1 MSDLNSVSSRSVL
14 DQYALDTSSSSSSSS
29 TELGK
34 TEFLELMIA
43 QLNNQNPLDPQ
54 DNAEFVAQLAQF
66 SMVEGIE
73 NVNTSMDDLAAAYT
87 SNQALQ
93 ASSLVGS
100 SVTLD
105 GLDESQLVHGD
116 IIYGQTEIPDGV
128 SSATLTIKDDSN
140 QIVEEIPLS
149 GLEDQLNFKWDGA
162 YLEVNGELMS
172 LDEMNL
178 ETDDDGNYVAHDEGT
193 YTFTV
198 SADVDGT
205 YTILDTSMST
215 KVESVS
221 IGTDGTVTL
230 NLLGGDSVT
239 MDEVMQIND
248 IDG

>member
-1 MSDLNSVSSRSVL
+1 MSNVNGVSGRNGVL
-14 DQYALDTSSSSSSSS
+14 DQYALDPSSSDSSS

-73 NVNTSMDDLAAAYT
+73 NVNGSMADLASAYT
-87 SNQALQ
+87 SSQALQ

-105 GLDESQLVHGD
+105 GRDESQLVHGD
-116 IIYGQTEIPDGV
+116 IIYGITDIPE
-128 SSATLTIKDDSN
+128 SASNIVLTIKNEDR
-140 QIVEEIPLS
+140 QIVEEIALS
-149 GLEDQLNFKWDGA
+149 DLGDKLQFKWDGA
-162 YLEVNGELMS
+162 YLEINGEI
-172 LDEMNL
+172 LDLEDMNL
-178 ETDDDGNYVAHDEGT
+178 EQDEEGNYIAHDEGN

-198 SADVDGT
+198 SADIDDQ

-215 KVESVS
+215 KVESVAIDS
-221 IGTDGTVTL
+221 RGNVTL
-230 NLLGGDSVT
+230 NLLGGDSVGLK
-239 MDEVMQIND
+239 DVVQIND
-248 IDG
+248 LDG